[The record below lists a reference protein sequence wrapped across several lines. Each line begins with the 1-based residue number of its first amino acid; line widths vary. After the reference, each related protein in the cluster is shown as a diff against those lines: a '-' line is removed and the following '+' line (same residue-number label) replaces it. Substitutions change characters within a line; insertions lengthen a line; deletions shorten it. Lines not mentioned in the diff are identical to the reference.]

1 MSVYLITRI
10 SGNENFGGYLSID
23 GGKSG
28 AIENGEFIRLSP
40 GQHSLQIHSTS
51 DAQRGIGN
59 AQAFLYRNT
68 SSSGVLGDALERQSA
83 RSNLGESW
91 DINVYVEDD
100 QVVYLNVLTKGQK
113 IIDDPIYKVEDMSEE
128 MKQELDAKQQELEE
142 KYEEWINT
150 PVRSKKLMIWGGV
163 LAFFGVFGLANYLSS
178 GGMQDSGMGG
188 ALVLGLFILVGA
200 WMIYSGAKKKIRR
213 K

>member
-83 RSNLGESW
+83 KSNLGESW

-113 IIDDPIYKVEDMSEE
+113 IIDDPLYKVEDMSEE
-128 MKQELDAKQQELEE
+128 LKQELDAKQQELEE
-142 KYEEWINT
+142 KYEEWLNT
-150 PVRSKKLMIWGGV
+150 PVRSKKLMVWGGV
-163 LAFFGVFGLANYLSS
+163 LAFFGVFGLANYFSS
-178 GGMQDSGMGG
+178 GGMQDSGIGG
-188 ALVLGLFILVGA
+188 ALVLGLFIPVGA
-200 WMIYSGAKKKIRR
+200 WMIYSGSKKKIRR

>member
-83 RSNLGESW
+83 KSNLGESW

-113 IIDDPIYKVEDMSEE
+113 IIDDPLYKVEDMSEE
-128 MKQELDAKQQELEE
+128 LKQELDAKQQELEE
-142 KYEEWINT
+142 KYEEWLNT
-150 PVRSKKLMIWGGV
+150 PVRSKKLMVWGGV
-163 LAFFGVFGLANYLSS
+163 LAFFGVFGLANYFSS
-178 GGMQDSGMGG
+178 GGMQDSGIGG
-188 ALVLGLFILVGA
+188 ALVLGLFIPVGA
-200 WMIYSGAKKKIRR
+200 WMIYS
-213 K
+213 